1 MNAWLAPEPLSPAEQ
16 RSAPIFASPIPT
28 TPHVSPAAATTVAP
42 RLSTLARGFRP
53 TATASKSLIVDWA
66 EKGAHTV
73 GALLL
78 SLGAGQITVFK
89 LGQAGIGL
97 EVDPIDP
104 VIDVLAV
111 ELGGAVDRLL
121 EGLETRL

>member
-1 MNAWLAPEPLSPAEQ
+1 MISARALRPRANAGSRFLNRKQEEG
-16 RSAPIFASPIPT
+16 SPI
-28 TPHVSPAAATTVAP
+28 
-42 RLSTLARGFRP
+42 
-53 TATASKSLIVDWA
+53 
-66 EKGAHTV
+66 V
-73 GALLL
+73 GALFL
-78 SLGAGQITVFK
+78 SLDAGQITVFE